1 MLGLILASAYDNG
14 LALGISVLVVV
25 YLVLVLV
32 FPERF

>member
-1 MLGLILASAYDNG
+1 MIAAASDNGIALGL
-14 LALGISVLVVV
+14 SVVAVV

>member
-1 MLGLILASAYDNG
+1 MIASAAYDNWVALG
-14 LALGISVLVVV
+14 LASLAVV

>member
-1 MLGLILASAYDNG
+1 MIAAAIDNWV
-14 LALGISVLVVV
+14 ALGIAGLLAV